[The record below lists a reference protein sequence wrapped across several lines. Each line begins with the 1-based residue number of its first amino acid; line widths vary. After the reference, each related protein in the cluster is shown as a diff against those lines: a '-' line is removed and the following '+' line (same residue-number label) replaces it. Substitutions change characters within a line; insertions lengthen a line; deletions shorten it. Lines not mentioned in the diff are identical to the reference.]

1 MFSRTATSIVNAAS
15 RRIANQSRAITSLSS
30 TLRHPN
36 KEHSNNINTADTIKP
51 YIPLYHHQD
60 PTLFPPLVPGS
71 IPYIFHNATAALQAL
86 IALAS
91 DEELRQKF
99 VSIAKIYGLTTQPQ
113 VNVESEDDV
122 NNLYSGCILNTN
134 VVGQSDMGLL
144 NVFSLFDGLS
154 SPLYDLKDLSF
165 NIKEFM
171 DGAGYALDQF
181 HKVDRDFFMSLK
193 KKHIDQHYDFI
204 KVAKENPESLE
215 HDLMKMTTPPFWI
228 YLNKSLREY
237 FGAKQMNEV
246 AKMGSPTESKVV
258 NVS

>member
-1 MFSRTATSIVNAAS
+1 MYHRTTIYVVGAVS
-15 RRIANQSRAITSLSS
+15 RRIPNQYRAITSLSS
-30 TLRHPN
+30 GHSS
-36 KEHSNNINTADTIKP
+36 KEHPKETIKP

-86 IALAS
+86 ISLAS

-99 VSIAKIYGLTTQPQ
+99 VSIAKIYGLSTQPQ
-113 VNVESEDDV
+113 VNVKHEEDV

-134 VVGQSDMGLL
+134 VVAQSDMGLL

-154 SPLYDLKDLSF
+154 SPLYDLEGLSF
-165 NIKEFM
+165 DIKGFM
-171 DGAGYALDQF
+171 DGAGYALNQF
-181 HKVDRDFFMSLK
+181 HKVDRDFFLSLK
-193 KKHIDQHYDFI
+193 KRHIDEDYDFVE
-204 KVAKENPESLE
+204 VAKADPNSLE
-215 HDLMKMTTPPFWI
+215 HDLMKMTTPPFWG

-237 FGAKQMNEV
+237 FGAKQINEV
-246 AKMGSPTESKVV
+246 MKMGSPTESKVV